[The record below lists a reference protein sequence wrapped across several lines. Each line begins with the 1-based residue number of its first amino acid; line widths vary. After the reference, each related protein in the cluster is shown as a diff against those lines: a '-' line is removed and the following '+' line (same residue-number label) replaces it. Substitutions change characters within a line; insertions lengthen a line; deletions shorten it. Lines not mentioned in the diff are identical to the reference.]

1 MRITD
6 TIRRAGR
13 SLRQAKA
20 RTLLAS
26 LAIAVGSFT
35 LTLAHAAGEGSRQY
49 ADKIIN
55 SNIDPQ
61 MLMIA
66 KDKSLFGESDGGM
79 SSFGGGLKEYSET
92 ATQYGGLTLKALS
105 AMDLEKIE
113 QHKNIV

>member
-20 RTLLAS
+20 RTLLTS

-35 LTLAHAAGEGSRQY
+35 LTLALAAGEGSRQY

-55 SNIDPQ
+55 SNIEPQ

-66 KDKSLFGESDGGM
+66 KD
-79 SSFGGGLKEYSET
+79 
-92 ATQYGGLTLKALS
+92 
-105 AMDLEKIE
+105 
-113 QHKNIV
+113 